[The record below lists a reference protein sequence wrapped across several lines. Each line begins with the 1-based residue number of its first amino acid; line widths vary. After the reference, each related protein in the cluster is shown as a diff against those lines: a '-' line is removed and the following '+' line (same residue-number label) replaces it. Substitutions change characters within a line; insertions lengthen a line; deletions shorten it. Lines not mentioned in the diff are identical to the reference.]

1 MRTPAVAGGCYIS
14 NNLMTRNPD
23 LIQWH
28 PASWQS
34 RPAQQQAAYTDTAA
48 LQRTIASLAR
58 MPPLVVS
65 WEIEALRE
73 HIAAA
78 QRGERFILQGGD
90 CAETFED
97 CESDKIA
104 KKLKILLQ
112 MSLVLVYG
120 LRKPVVRIGRMAGQ
134 YAKPRSAD
142 TETRDGVTLP
152 SYRGDNINR
161 PGFTAQERQ
170 PDPELL
176 LRG

>member
-1 MRTPAVAGGCYIS
+1 
-14 NNLMTRNPD
+14 MTRHTD

-34 RPAQQQAAYTDTAA
+34 KPAQQQATYADPEA

-58 MPPLVVS
+58 LPPLVVS

-73 HIAAA
+73 HIASA

-90 CAETFED
+90 CAETFDD

-134 YAKPRSAD
+134 YAKPRS
-142 TETRDGVTLP
+142 E
-152 SYRGDNINR
+152 
-161 PGFTAQERQ
+161 ER
-170 PDPELL
+170 
-176 LRG
+176 RVGKVCRVR